1 MRLQG
6 MTDDLENLDINAISF
21 SYHDQI
27 YQQKE
32 QDAALVKKVEED
44 IEAILFSRKGEVE
57 LCNYLA

>member
-1 MRLQG
+1 